1 MHHSSFPDSAHA
13 LRLAGSKLVPS
24 FVRLARRSLFH
35 SALLGLFL
43 AVLPGESLA
52 QRQRNVRPGLLQE
65 DFPFQGACIS
75 ADFPADNVAMKGLA
89 IRVTPGDIANV
100 LFDTDLLRMAAGW
113 TGGYISTKGVAFDGG
128 HGSHPSI
135 VGEQKFG
142 TRQGP
147 GWANARGEFTDP
159 RAEPFGP
166 LPEDWCRWD
175 GLYVNGPSVVLSY
188 TVLGTQ
194 IHEQPGMFSHAGEI
208 AFTRTFQTKKA
219 KANLIA
225 VLAEVEGA
233 TAKLEGGA
241 ITLTAGTNVTWIA
254 LAGASKG
261 VSLEVADN
269 SRALLKIAKG
279 TSPALFTVLIWR
291 GEAANQSK
299 VTGFAIEKPSIVAFN
314 KGGPVQWPESVVTKG
329 VLNTSATP
337 DGAYVTDSITAPTD
351 NPWKRRVR
359 FGGMDFFADGKRAA
373 LCTHDGDIW
382 IVSGI
387 DTNLEKLE
395 WRRFAS
401 GQYETLGLVVVDDV
415 IYTSG
420 RDQITRY
427 HDLNKDGEAD
437 YYENFNNQIM
447 STRGFHEFVFDLQ
460 TDKKGNF
467 YFAKANPV
475 NSGGNGFGN
484 QKASQGNGSVCSH
497 SGCLFKVSKD
507 GKKFEIIASGFR
519 APNGIGVSASGQVT
533 TSDNEGTWVPT
544 TPLNWVSAPGQFCGV
559 INELTTK
566 ETADAF
572 VPPLCWLAKSYDNSG
587 GGQIWVT
594 SDKWGPYQG
603 ELLHES
609 YGQSSL
615 FLVLK
620 QPIGDGRMQGGVVK
634 FPLKFTSSVMRAK
647 FHPHDG
653 QLYIAGLSE
662 WQSNAAKITGFD
674 RVRFTG
680 KPVYSVRGLKVVKG
694 GVELT
699 FTQPLDRVT
708 ASDPQNV
715 AGKRWNYA
723 RTSSYGSPEFSVVDP
738 KKRGRDNLDITSAK
752 LSPDGK
758 TLTLEIADFKPV
770 MQQTIKFNLK
780 AADGTDIAQ
789 EIMHT
794 VHAIP

>member
-1 MHHSSFPDSAHA
+1 
-13 LRLAGSKLVPS
+13 
-24 FVRLARRSLFH
+24 
-35 SALLGLFL
+35 
-43 AVLPGESLA
+43 
-52 QRQRNVRPGLLQE
+52 LLQE

-75 ADFPADNVAMKGLA
+75 ANFPSNNVAMKGFA
-89 IRVTPGDIANV
+89 IRVLPEGAANV

-135 VGEQKFG
+135 VGAQKFG
-142 TRQGP
+142 THQGP
-147 GWANARGEFTDP
+147 GWANAKGEFTDP

-166 LPEDWCRWD
+166 LPADWCRWD
-175 GLYVNGPSVVLSY
+175 GLYVNGPHTVLSY
-188 TVLGTQ
+188 TVLGTK
-194 IHEQPGMFSHAGEI
+194 IYEQPGAFANAGEI

-225 VLAEVEGA
+225 LLADIDGA
-233 TAKLEGGA
+233 TVKTEGSA
-241 ITLTAGTNVTWIA
+241 LTLTSGTNVTWIA
-254 LAGASKG
+254 LTGAPKG
-261 VSLEVADN
+261 VTLEVLGG
-269 SRALLKIAKG
+269 SRAVLKIAKG
-279 TSPALFTVLIWR
+279 TAAATFSVLTWT

-299 VTGFAIEKPSIVAFN
+299 VAGFASEKPVMVAFT
-314 KGGPVQWPESVVTKG
+314 KGGPARWPEAVVTKG

-337 DGAYVTDSITAPTD
+337 DGAYVTDGITSPTD

-359 FGGMDFFADGKRAA
+359 FAGMDFFKDGKRAA

-387 DTNLEKLE
+387 DADLDKLE

-401 GQYETLGLVVVDDV
+401 GQYETLGLVIVDDV

-420 RDQITRY
+420 RDQLTRY
-427 HDLNKDGEAD
+427 YDFNKDGEAD
-437 YYENFNNQIM
+437 YYENFNNQVM
-447 STRGFHEFVFDLQ
+447 STRGFHEFLFDLQ
-460 TDKKGNF
+460 TDAKGNF

-475 NSGGNGFGN
+475 NAGGGGFGN
-484 QKASQGNGSVCSH
+484 EKASLGNGTVCSH

-507 GKKFEIIASGFR
+507 GKKFEIVGRGFR
-519 APNGIGVSASGQVT
+519 APNGIGVRADGLVT

-544 TPLNWVSAPGQFCGV
+544 TPLNWLGKPGQFGGV
-559 INELTTK
+559 SNNLTSAEL
-566 ETADAF
+566 AGNW

-594 SDKWGPYQG
+594 SDKWGPYKG

-609 YGQSSL
+609 YGMSSL

-620 QPIGDGRMQGGVVK
+620 EEIGGNRMQGGVVR

-647 FHPHDG
+647 FHKQDG
-653 QLYIAGLSE
+653 QLYVCGLSE

-674 RVRFTG
+674 RVRYTG
-680 KPVYSVRGLKVVKG
+680 KPVYSVRGLKVVKS

-699 FTQPLDRVT
+699 FTEPLDRAT
-708 ASDPQNV
+708 ATDAQNV
-715 AGKRWNYA
+715 SGKRWNYA
-723 RTSSYGSPEFSVVDP
+723 RTANYGSPELSVADP
-738 KKRGRDNLDITSAK
+738 KKRGRDNLDITATK
-752 LSPDGK
+752 LSADGK
-758 TLTLEIADFKPV
+758 TLTVEIADFKPV

-780 AADGTDIAQ
+780 AADGTAVAQ
-789 EIMHT
+789 EVMHT

>member
-1 MHHSSFPDSAHA
+1 LNA
-13 LRLAGSKLVPS
+13 L
-24 FVRLARRSLFH
+24 LARVSFF
-35 SALLGLFL
+35 AAVAVAFVLLSD
-43 AVLPGESLA
+43 AAWA
-52 QRQRNVRPGLLQE
+52 QGQRRARAGLLQE

-75 ADFPADNVAMKGLA
+75 ANFPSNNVALKGLA
-89 IRVTPGDIANV
+89 IRVAPADIANV

-128 HGSHPSI
+128 HGSHPSL

-142 TRQGP
+142 TRQVP
-147 GWANARGEFTDP
+147 GWANAKGEFVDP

-188 TVLGTQ
+188 TVLGTK
-194 IHEQPGMFSHAGEI
+194 IYEQPGMFGQAGEV

-219 KANLIA
+219 KADLIA
-225 VLAEVEGA
+225 LLAEIDGA
-233 TAKLEGGA
+233 SVKADA
-241 ITLTAGTNVTWIA
+241 NTLTFTAGTKVTFVA
-254 LAGASKG
+254 LTHAPKG
-261 VSLEVADN
+261 VTLEAAAN
-269 SRALLKIAKG
+269 SRALLKIARG
-279 TSPALFTVLIWR
+279 TPAALFNVFIWR

-299 VTGFAIEKPSIVAFN
+299 ITGFLSEKPQMAAFT
-314 KGGPVQWPESVVTKG
+314 KGGAARWPEHVATKG
-329 VLNTSATP
+329 TLNTSATP

-359 FGGMDFFADGKRAA
+359 FAGLDFFTDGKRAA

-387 DTNLEKLE
+387 DDTLQNLQ

-401 GQYETLGLVVVDDV
+401 GQYETLGLAIVDDV

-460 TDKKGNF
+460 TDRKGNF

-475 NSGGNGFGN
+475 NAGGGGFGN
-484 QKASQGNGSVCSH
+484 QRASSGNGTVCSH

-507 GKKFEIIASGFR
+507 GKKFEIYARGFR
-519 APNGIGVSASGQVT
+519 APNGIGVSLDGQVT

-544 TPLNWVSAPGQFCGV
+544 TPLHWIGSAGQFCGV
-559 INELTTK
+559 SNNLISA
-566 ETADAF
+566 ETAGQW

-594 SDKWGPYQG
+594 SGKWGPYKG

-615 FLVLK
+615 FLVLDQK
-620 QPIGDGRMQGGVVK
+620 LPNGRRQGGVVR

-647 FHPHDG
+647 FHKQDG
-653 QLYIAGLSE
+653 QLYVCGLSE
-662 WQSNAAKITGFD
+662 WQSNAGKITGFD

-680 KPVYSVRGLKVVKG
+680 KPVCSVKDLRVDRRGVH
-694 GVELT
+694 LT
-699 FTQPLDRVT
+699 FTQALDPAT
-708 ASDPQNV
+708 ASDLENFS
-715 AGKRWNYA
+715 GKRWNYDRA
-723 RTSSYGSPEFSVVDP
+723 EHYGSPEFSVEDP
-738 KKRGRDNLDITSAK
+738 KKKGRDPLNITGTK
-752 LSPDGK
+752 LSADGK
-758 TLTLEIADFKPV
+758 TLTVEIADLKPV
-770 MQQTIKFNLK
+770 MQQTLKFNLK
-780 AADGTDIAQ
+780 AANGAAISQ
-789 EIMHT
+789 EVMHT
-794 VHAIP
+794 IHALP

>member
-1 MHHSSFPDSAHA
+1 
-13 LRLAGSKLVPS
+13 
-24 FVRLARRSLFH
+24 
-35 SALLGLFL
+35 
-43 AVLPGESLA
+43 
-52 QRQRNVRPGLLQE
+52 
-65 DFPFQGACIS
+65 
-75 ADFPADNVAMKGLA
+75 MKGLA
-89 IRVTPGDIANV
+89 IRVMPEGIANV

-113 TGGYISTKGVAFDGG
+113 AGGYITTKGVAFDGD

-147 GWANARGEFTDP
+147 GWANAKGEFTDP

-166 LPEDWCRWD
+166 LPENWCRWD
-175 GLYVNGPSVVLSY
+175 GLYVNGPHTVLSY
-188 TVLGTQ
+188 TVLGTK
-194 IHEQPGMFSHAGEI
+194 IYEQPGMFGQAGEV

-225 VLAEVEGA
+225 ALAEMEGA
-233 TAKLEGGA
+233 TVRTEGNA
-241 ITLTAGTNVTWIA
+241 LTLAAGTNVTWIA
-254 LAGASKG
+254 LAGAPKG
-261 VSLEVADN
+261 VTLDVIED
-269 SRALLKIAKG
+269 SRAVLKIAKG
-279 TSPALFTVLIWR
+279 TSPALFTVFIWS
-291 GEAANQSK
+291 GAAENQSK
-299 VTGFAIEKPSIVAFN
+299 VTGVLSEKPTMVAFT
-314 KGGPVQWPESVVTKG
+314 KGGPARWPETVVTKG

-382 IVSGI
+382 IVNGI
-387 DTNLEKLE
+387 DEDLDKLE

-401 GQYETLGLVVVDDV
+401 GQYETLGLVIVDDV

-427 HDLNKDGEAD
+427 HDLNRDGEAD
-437 YYENFNNQIM
+437 YYENFNNRVM
-447 STRGFHEFVFDLQ
+447 STRGFHEFLFDLQ

-475 NSGGNGFGN
+475 NAGGGGFGN
-484 QKASQGNGSVCSH
+484 DKKTAGNGTVCSH
-497 SGCLFKVSKD
+497 SGCVFKVSKD
-507 GKKFEIIASGFR
+507 GRKFDIIATGFR
-519 APNGIGVSASGQVT
+519 APNGIGVSADGLVT

-544 TPLNWVSAPGQFCGV
+544 TPLNWIAKRGQFCGV
-559 INELTTK
+559 SNHLVSAEL
-566 ETADAF
+566 AGQW
-572 VPPLCWLAKSYDNSG
+572 VPPLCWMAKSYDNSG

-594 SDKWGPYQG
+594 SDKWGPYKG

-620 QPIGDGRMQGGVVK
+620 ESIGGSYMQGGVMK
-634 FPLKFTSSVMRAK
+634 FPLRFTSSIMRAK
-647 FHPHDG
+647 FHKQDG
-653 QLYIAGLSE
+653 QLYVCGLSE

-674 RVRFTG
+674 RVRYTG
-680 KPVYSVRGLKVVKG
+680 KPVYSVRGLKVVKD

-699 FTQPLDRVT
+699 FTQPLDRAVAT
-708 ASDPQNV
+708 DAQNV
-715 AGKRWNYA
+715 SGKRWNYA
-723 RTSSYGSPEFSVVDP
+723 RTENYGSPELSVDDP
-738 KKRGRDNLDITSAK
+738 KKRGRDNLNITATK
-752 LSPDGK
+752 LSRDGK
-758 TLTLEIADFKPV
+758 TLTVEIADFKPV
-770 MQQTIKFNLK
+770 MQQTIKFNFK
-780 AADGTDIAQ
+780 AVDGTAIAQ
-789 EIMHT
+789 EVMHT